1 MMTISE
7 IKQELK
13 KYDRKQLYKEKVI
26 KMQASMREMGIDGII
41 CFKPQ
46 NTFYLSGFN
55 PILYSH
61 PVVVLIP
68 AEGDAVLL
76 VHSLRARHS
85 ADEAAI
91 DDIRLFGAWANQ
103 KPIANDAYGAI
114 DIIADYIKIKD
125 KVIGY
130 EGDFLSLNQYNKI
143 QEITRATK
151 MVDVSD
157 FLKKSR
163 NIKNEYEINLLRLS
177 ASLTNIGMEA
187 AITNIRKSEAEASI
201 AAEIAMRETW
211 AKELSEFEISSF
223 GNTEGGIVTALW
235 CYSNS
240 GYRVPY
246 GCECPGNRVPKEG
259 EVCLPVC
266 WAAIDGYHTENERTV
281 MIGQIP
287 EQYEKA
293 YDAML
298 EGRANVFKMMKAG
311 VKIGDIYDAG
321 VKAYIEAGFSD
332 FLPGRIGHGLGM
344 SLHEFPSL
352 SKNNDMVLQEGMV
365 VTVEPGLVFAG
376 WGSTRHS
383 DTVVVR
389 KDGIEILTKSPIEGE
404 DRLIR

>member
-1 MMTISE
+1 MRLCNRIWC
-7 IKQELK
+7 IFC
-13 KYDRKQLYKEKVI
+13 QLDAYQHLGV
-26 KMQASMREMGIDGII
+26 DGII

-46 NTFYLSGFN
+46 NTFFLSGFN
-55 PILYSH
+55 PVLYSH
-61 PVVVLIP
+61 PVVVIVP
-68 AEGDAVLL
+68 REGDAVLL

-91 DDIRLFGAWANQ
+91 DDIRLFGMWANQ
-103 KPIANDAYGAI
+103 KPIANDAYTAI
-114 DIIADYIKIKD
+114 GIIADDLKLKG

-130 EGDFLSLNQYNKI
+130 EGDFISLSQYQKI
-143 QEITRATK
+143 QGITNAPK

-157 FLKKSR
+157 FLKRSR
-163 NIKNEYEINLLRLS
+163 NIKDEYEINLLRLS
-177 ASLTNIGMEA
+177 SYLTNVGMDVA
-187 AITNIRKSEAEASI
+187 LQNIRKSEAEASI
-201 AAEIAMRETW
+201 SAEIAMRETW

-246 GCECPGNRVPKEG
+246 GCECPGNRIPLEG

-266 WAAIDGYHTENERTV
+266 WAAIDGYHSENERTV
-281 MIGQIP
+281 MIGKIP
-287 EQYEKA
+287 DNYEKA

-298 EGRANVFKMMKAG
+298 AGRANVFEMMKAG
-311 VKIGDIYDAG
+311 VTASEVYDAG
-321 VKAYIEAGFSD
+321 VAPYIEAGFKD
-332 FLPGRIGHGLGM
+332 FLPGRIGHGVGL

-352 SKNNDMVLQEGMV
+352 AKDNNLVLEEGMC

-389 KDGIEILTKSPIEGE
+389 KDGIEILTSSCE

>member
-1 MMTISE
+1 MTVQE
-7 IKQELK
+7 IKNNLK
-13 KYDRKQLYKEKVI
+13 KFDRKQLYKDKVA
-26 KMQASMREMGIDGII
+26 KMQRSMEHLGVDGII

-46 NTFYLSGFN
+46 NTFFLSGFN
-55 PILYSH
+55 PVLYSH
-61 PVVVLIP
+61 PVVVIVP
-68 AEGDAVLL
+68 REGDAVLL

-91 DDIRLFGAWANQ
+91 DDIRLFGMWANQ
-103 KPIANDAYGAI
+103 KPIANDAYTAI
-114 DIIADYIKIKD
+114 GIIADDLKLKG

-130 EGDFLSLNQYNKI
+130 EGDFISLSQYQKI
-143 QEITRATK
+143 QGITNAPK

-157 FLKKSR
+157 FLKRSR
-163 NIKNEYEINLLRLS
+163 NIKDEYEINLLRLS
-177 ASLTNIGMEA
+177 SYLTNVGMDVA
-187 AITNIRKSEAEASI
+187 LQNIRKSEAEASI
-201 AAEIAMRETW
+201 SAEIAMRETW

-246 GCECPGNRVPKEG
+246 GCECPGNRIPLEG

-266 WAAIDGYHTENERTV
+266 WAAIDGYHSENERTV
-281 MIGQIP
+281 MIGKIP
-287 EQYEKA
+287 DNSEKA

-298 EGRANVFKMMKAG
+298 AGRANVFEMMKAG
-311 VKIGDIYDAG
+311 VTASEVYDAG
-321 VKAYIEAGFSD
+321 VAPYIEAGFKD
-332 FLPGRIGHGLGM
+332 FLPGRIGHGVGL

-352 SKNNDMVLQEGMV
+352 AKDNNLVLEEGMC

-389 KDGIEILTKSPIEGE
+389 KDGI
-404 DRLIR
+404 

>member
-1 MMTISE
+1 MKSIAE
-7 IKQELK
+7 IKEDLK
-13 KYDRKQLYKEKVI
+13 MYDRKKLYQDKVS
-26 KMQASMREMGIDGII
+26 KMQKAMQEMEIDGII

-61 PVVVLIP
+61 PVVVLVP
-68 AEGDAVLL
+68 AEGKPVLL

-91 DDIRLFGAWANQ
+91 EDIRLFGKWANQ
-103 KPIANDAYGAI
+103 KPIADDAYSAI
-114 DIIADYIKIKD
+114 DIIADDIRIKGKT
-125 KVIGY
+125 IGY
-130 EGDFLSLNQYNKI
+130 EGDFISLTQYHKLS
-143 QEITRATK
+143 EITKAAK

-163 NIKNEYEINLLRLS
+163 NIKDEYEINLLRLS

-187 AITNIRKSEAEASI
+187 ALANIRKSEAEASI
-201 AAEIAMRETW
+201 SAEIAMREVW

-246 GCECPGNRVPKEG
+246 GCECPGNRIPEEG

-281 MIGQIP
+281 MIGKIP
-287 EQYEKA
+287 DHYEKA

-298 EGRANVFKMMKAG
+298 AGRQNIFNMMKEGVTAG
-311 VKIGDIYDAG
+311 EVYDAG
-321 VKAYIEAGFSD
+321 VGPYIEAGFGD
-332 FLPGRIGHGLGM
+332 FLPGRVGHGLGM

-352 SKNNDMVLQEGMV
+352 NKNNDFVLKEGMV
-365 VTVEPGLVFAG
+365 VSVEPGLVFAG

-389 KDGIEILTKSPIEGE
+389 KDGIEILTKSPE
-404 DRLIR
+404 DRLVR

>member
-1 MMTISE
+1 MTVQE
-7 IKQELK
+7 IKNNLK
-13 KYDRKQLYKEKVI
+13 KFDRKQLYKDKVA
-26 KMQASMREMGIDGII
+26 KMQRSMEHLGVDGII

-46 NTFYLSGFN
+46 NTFFLSGFN
-55 PILYSH
+55 PVLYSH
-61 PVVVLIP
+61 PVVVIVP
-68 AEGDAVLL
+68 REGDAVLL

-91 DDIRLFGAWANQ
+91 DDIRLFGMWANQ
-103 KPIANDAYGAI
+103 KPIANDADTAI
-114 DIIADYIKIKD
+114 GIIADDLKLKG

-130 EGDFLSLNQYNKI
+130 EGDFISLSQYQKI
-143 QEITRATK
+143 QGITNAPK

-157 FLKKSR
+157 FLKRSR
-163 NIKNEYEINLLRLS
+163 NIKDEYEINLLRLS
-177 ASLTNIGMEA
+177 SYLTNVGMDVA
-187 AITNIRKSEAEASI
+187 LQNIRKSEAEASI
-201 AAEIAMRETW
+201 SAEIAMRETW

-246 GCECPGNRVPKEG
+246 GCECPGNRIPLEG

-266 WAAIDGYHTENERTV
+266 WAAIDGYHSENERTV
-281 MIGQIP
+281 MIGKIP
-287 EQYEKA
+287 DNYEKA

-298 EGRANVFKMMKAG
+298 AGRANVFEMMKAG
-311 VKIGDIYDAG
+311 VTASEVYDAG
-321 VKAYIEAGFSD
+321 VAPYIEAGFKD
-332 FLPGRIGHGLGM
+332 FLPGRIGHGVGL

-352 SKNNDMVLQEGMV
+352 AKDNNLVLEEGMC

-389 KDGIEILTKSPIEGE
+389 KDGIEILTSSCE

>member
-1 MMTISE
+1 MNVAE
-7 IKQELK
+7 VKEALK
-13 KYDRKQLYKEKVI
+13 SYDRKQLYRNKVV
-26 KMQASMREMGIDGII
+26 KMQKAMEEQGIDGII

-46 NTFYLSGFN
+46 NTFFLSGFN

-61 PVVVLIP
+61 PVVVIVP
-68 AEGDAVLL
+68 REGNAVLL

-91 DDIRLFGAWANQ
+91 EDIRLFGMWANQ
-103 KPIANDAYGAI
+103 KPIANDAYSAI
-114 DIIADYIKIKD
+114 DIIVNDLKIKN

-130 EGDFLSLNQYNKI
+130 EGDFISLTQYKKL
-143 QEITRATK
+143 QEITNAPK

-157 FLKKSR
+157 FLKR
-163 NIKNEYEINLLRLS
+163 TRTIKDEYEINLLRLS
-177 ASLTNIGMEA
+177 SYLTNIGMEA
-187 AITNIRKSEAEASI
+187 ALANIRKSEAEASI

-246 GCECPGNRVPKEG
+246 GCECPGNRVPLEG

-266 WAAIDGYHTENERTV
+266 WAAIDGYHSENERTV
-281 MIGQIP
+281 MIGKIP
-287 EQYEKA
+287 DKYEKA

-298 EGRANVFKMMKAG
+298 AGRKSVFNMMRAG
-311 VKIGDIYDAG
+311 VTASAVYAAG
-321 VKAYIEAGFSD
+321 VGPYIEAGFGD
-332 FLPGRIGHGLGM
+332 FLPGRIGHGLGL

-352 SKNNDMVLQEGMV
+352 SKDNDLVLEEGMV

-383 DTVVVR
+383 DTVVVH
-389 KDGIEILTKSPIEGE
+389 KNGIEILTSSHE
-404 DRLIR
+404 DRLVL

>member
-1 MMTISE
+1 MTVQE
-7 IKQELK
+7 IKNNLK
-13 KYDRKQLYKEKVI
+13 KFDRKQLYKDKVA
-26 KMQASMREMGIDGII
+26 KMQRSMEHLGVDGII

-46 NTFYLSGFN
+46 NTFFLSGFN
-55 PILYSH
+55 PVLYSH
-61 PVVVLIP
+61 PVVVIVP
-68 AEGDAVLL
+68 REGDAVLL

-91 DDIRLFGAWANQ
+91 DDIRLFGMWANQ
-103 KPIANDAYGAI
+103 KPIANDAYTAI
-114 DIIADYIKIKD
+114 GIIADDLKLKG

-130 EGDFLSLNQYNKI
+130 EGDFISLSQYQKI
-143 QEITRATK
+143 QGITNAPK

-157 FLKKSR
+157 FLKRSR
-163 NIKNEYEINLLRLS
+163 NIKDEYEINLLRLS
-177 ASLTNIGMEA
+177 SYLTNVGMDIA
-187 AITNIRKSEAEASI
+187 LQNIRKSEAEASI
-201 AAEIAMRETW
+201 SAEIAMRETW

-246 GCECPGNRVPKEG
+246 GCECPGNRIPLEG

-266 WAAIDGYHTENERTV
+266 WAAIDGYHSENERTV
-281 MIGQIP
+281 MIGKIP
-287 EQYEKA
+287 DNYEKA

-298 EGRANVFKMMKAG
+298 AGRANVFEMMKAG
-311 VKIGDIYDAG
+311 VTASEVYDAG
-321 VKAYIEAGFSD
+321 VAPYIEAGFKD
-332 FLPGRIGHGLGM
+332 FLPGRIGHGVGL

-352 SKNNDMVLQEGMV
+352 AKDNNLVLEEGMC

-389 KDGIEILTKSPIEGE
+389 KDGIEILTSSCE

>member
-1 MMTISE
+1 MTVQE
-7 IKQELK
+7 IKNNLK
-13 KYDRKQLYKEKVI
+13 KFDRKQLYKDKVA
-26 KMQASMREMGIDGII
+26 KMQRSMEHLGVDGII

-46 NTFYLSGFN
+46 NTFFLSGFN
-55 PILYSH
+55 PVLYSH
-61 PVVVLIP
+61 PVVVIVP
-68 AEGDAVLL
+68 REGDAVLL

-91 DDIRLFGAWANQ
+91 DDIRLFGMWANQ
-103 KPIANDAYGAI
+103 KPIANDAYTAI
-114 DIIADYIKIKD
+114 GIIADDLKLKG

-130 EGDFLSLNQYNKI
+130 EGDFISLSQYQKI
-143 QEITRATK
+143 QGITNAPK

-157 FLKKSR
+157 FLKRSR
-163 NIKNEYEINLLRLS
+163 NIKDEYEINLLRLS
-177 ASLTNIGMEA
+177 SYLTNVGMDVA
-187 AITNIRKSEAEASI
+187 LQNIRKSEAEASI
-201 AAEIAMRETW
+201 SAEIAMRETW

-246 GCECPGNRVPKEG
+246 GCECPGNRIPLEG

-266 WAAIDGYHTENERTV
+266 WAAIDGYHSENERTV
-281 MIGQIP
+281 MIGKIP
-287 EQYEKA
+287 DNYEKA

-298 EGRANVFKMMKAG
+298 AGRANVFEMMKAG
-311 VKIGDIYDAG
+311 VTASEVYDAG
-321 VKAYIEAGFSD
+321 VAPYIEAGFKD
-332 FLPGRIGHGLGM
+332 FLPGRIGHGVGL

-352 SKNNDMVLQEGMV
+352 AKDNNLLLEEGMC

-389 KDGIEILTKSPIEGE
+389 KDGIEILTSSCE

>member
-1 MMTISE
+1 MTVQE
-7 IKQELK
+7 IKNNLK
-13 KYDRKQLYKEKVI
+13 KFDRKQLYKDKVA
-26 KMQASMREMGIDGII
+26 KMQRSMEHLGVDGII

-46 NTFYLSGFN
+46 NAFFLSGFN
-55 PILYSH
+55 PVLYSH
-61 PVVVLIP
+61 PVVVIVP
-68 AEGDAVLL
+68 REGDAVLL

-91 DDIRLFGAWANQ
+91 DDIRLFGMWANQ
-103 KPIANDAYGAI
+103 KPIANDAYTAI
-114 DIIADYIKIKD
+114 GIIADDLKLKG

-130 EGDFLSLNQYNKI
+130 EGDFISLSQYQKI
-143 QEITRATK
+143 QGITNAPK

-157 FLKKSR
+157 FLKRSR
-163 NIKNEYEINLLRLS
+163 NIKDEYEINLLRLS
-177 ASLTNIGMEA
+177 SYLTNVGMDVA
-187 AITNIRKSEAEASI
+187 LQNIRKSEAEASI
-201 AAEIAMRETW
+201 SAEIAMRETW

-246 GCECPGNRVPKEG
+246 GCECPGNRIPLEG

-266 WAAIDGYHTENERTV
+266 WAAIDGYHSENERTV
-281 MIGQIP
+281 MIGKIP
-287 EQYEKA
+287 DNYEKA

-298 EGRANVFKMMKAG
+298 AGRANVFEMMKAG
-311 VKIGDIYDAG
+311 VTASEVYDAG
-321 VKAYIEAGFSD
+321 VAPYIEAGFKD
-332 FLPGRIGHGLGM
+332 FLPGRIGHGVGL

-352 SKNNDMVLQEGMV
+352 AKDNNLVLEEGMC

-389 KDGIEILTKSPIEGE
+389 KDGIEILTSSCE

>member
-1 MMTISE
+1 MTINE
-7 IKQELK
+7 IKEQLK
-13 KYDRKQLYKEKVI
+13 QYDRKQLYREKVI
-26 KMQASMREMGIDGII
+26 KMQKAMAEQGIDGII

-46 NTFYLSGFN
+46 NTFFLSGFN

-61 PVVVLIP
+61 PVVVVIP
-68 AEGDAVLL
+68 QEGNAVLL

-91 DDIRLFGAWANQ
+91 EDIRLFGMWANQ
-103 KPIANDAYGAI
+103 KPIANDAYSAI
-114 DIIADYIKIKD
+114 DIIVSDLRIKG
-125 KVIGY
+125 KVLGY
-130 EGDFLSLNQYNKI
+130 EGDFISLSQYQKL
-143 QEITRATK
+143 QDITQATK

-157 FLKKSR
+157 FLKRSR
-163 NIKNEYEINLLRLS
+163 NIKDEYEINLLRLS
-177 ASLTNIGMEA
+177 SYLTNVGMEA
-187 AITNIRKSEAEASI
+187 ALANIRKSEAEASI

-246 GCECPGNRVPKEG
+246 GCECPSNRVPQEG

-266 WAAIDGYHTENERTV
+266 WAAIDGYHSENERTV
-281 MIGQIP
+281 MIGKIP
-287 EQYEKA
+287 EQYERA

-298 EGRANVFKMMKAG
+298 AGRQNAFQMMKAG
-311 VKIGDIYDAG
+311 VAVSDVYAAG
-321 VKAYIEAGFSD
+321 VAPYIEAGFGD
-332 FLPGRIGHGLGM
+332 YLPGRIGHGLGL

-352 SKNNDMVLQEGMV
+352 SKDSSLVLEEGMV

-389 KDGIEILTKSPIEGE
+389 KDGIEILTCSPEE
-404 DRLIR
+404 RLVR

>member
-1 MMTISE
+1 MNITK
-7 IKQELK
+7 IKEELK
-13 KYDRKQLYKEKVI
+13 QYDRKQLYREKVL
-26 KMQASMREMGIDGII
+26 KMQRAMGQQGIDGII

-46 NTFYLSGFN
+46 NTFFLSGFN

-61 PVVVLIP
+61 PVVVIVP
-68 AEGDAVLL
+68 REGNAVLL

-91 DDIRLFGAWANQ
+91 EDIRLFGMWANQ
-103 KPIANDAYGAI
+103 KPIANDAYSAI
-114 DIIADYIKIKD
+114 DIIISDLKLKQ

-130 EGDFLSLNQYNKI
+130 EGDFISLTQYQKI
-143 QEITRATK
+143 QDMTQAVK
-151 MVDVSD
+151 MIDVSD
-157 FLKKSR
+157 FLKRSR
-163 NIKNEYEINLLRLS
+163 NIKDEYEINLLRLS
-177 ASLTNIGMEA
+177 SYLTNIGMEA
-187 AITNIRKSEAEASI
+187 ALANIRKSEAEASI
-201 AAEIAMRETW
+201 AAEISMREAW
-211 AKELSEFEISSF
+211 AKDLSEFEISSF

-246 GCECPGNRVPKEG
+246 GCECPSSRIPQEG

-266 WAAIDGYHTENERTV
+266 WAAIDGYHSENERTV
-281 MIGQIP
+281 MIGKIP
-287 EQYEKA
+287 EQYERA

-298 EGRANVFKMMKAG
+298 AGRKNVFQMMKAG
-311 VKIGDIYDAG
+311 VPVSEVYQAG
-321 VKAYIEAGFSD
+321 VTPYVEAGFGD
-332 FLPGRIGHGLGM
+332 YLPGRIGHGLGL

-352 SKNNDMVLQEGMV
+352 SRDSQLVLEEGMV

-389 KDGIEILTKSPIEGE
+389 KDGIEILTASPE
-404 DRLIR
+404 DRLVL

>member
-1 MMTISE
+1 MTVQE
-7 IKQELK
+7 IKNNLK
-13 KYDRKQLYKEKVI
+13 KFDRKQLYKDKVA
-26 KMQASMREMGIDGII
+26 KMQRSMEHLGVDGII

-46 NTFYLSGFN
+46 NTFFLSGFN
-55 PILYSH
+55 PVLYSH
-61 PVVVLIP
+61 PVVVIVP
-68 AEGDAVLL
+68 REGDAVLL

-91 DDIRLFGAWANQ
+91 DDIRLFGMWANQ
-103 KPIANDAYGAI
+103 KPIANDAYTAI
-114 DIIADYIKIKD
+114 GIIADDLKLKG

-130 EGDFLSLNQYNKI
+130 EGDFISLSQYQKI
-143 QEITRATK
+143 QGITNAPK

-157 FLKKSR
+157 FLKRSR
-163 NIKNEYEINLLRLS
+163 NIKDEYEINLLRLS
-177 ASLTNIGMEA
+177 SYLTNVGMDVA
-187 AITNIRKSEAEASI
+187 LQNIRKSEAEASI
-201 AAEIAMRETW
+201 SAEIAMRETW

-246 GCECPGNRVPKEG
+246 GCECPGNRIPLEG

-266 WAAIDGYHTENERTV
+266 WAAIDGYHSENERTV
-281 MIGQIP
+281 MIGKIP
-287 EQYEKA
+287 DNYEKA

-298 EGRANVFKMMKAG
+298 AGRANVFEMMKAG
-311 VKIGDIYDAG
+311 VTASEVYDAG
-321 VKAYIEAGFSD
+321 VAPYIEAGFKD
-332 FLPGRIGHGLGM
+332 FLPGRIGHGVGL

-352 SKNNDMVLQEGMV
+352 AKDNNLVLEEGMC

-376 WGSTRHS
+376 W
-383 DTVVVR
+383 VVR
-389 KDGIEILTKSPIEGE
+389 KDGIEILTSSCE

>member
-1 MMTISE
+1 MTINE
-7 IKQELK
+7 IKEQLK
-13 KYDRKQLYKEKVI
+13 QYDRKQLYREKVI
-26 KMQASMREMGIDGII
+26 KMQKAMAEQGIDGII

-46 NTFYLSGFN
+46 NTFFLSGFN

-61 PVVVLIP
+61 PVVVVIP
-68 AEGDAVLL
+68 QEGNAVLL

-91 DDIRLFGAWANQ
+91 EDIRLFGMWANQ
-103 KPIANDAYGAI
+103 KPIANDAYSAI
-114 DIIADYIKIKD
+114 DIIVSDLRMKG
-125 KVIGY
+125 KVLGY
-130 EGDFLSLNQYNKI
+130 EGDFISLSQYQKL
-143 QEITRATK
+143 QDITQATK

-157 FLKKSR
+157 FLKRSR
-163 NIKNEYEINLLRLS
+163 NIKDEYEINLLRLS
-177 ASLTNIGMEA
+177 SYLTNVGMEA
-187 AITNIRKSEAEASI
+187 ALANIRKSEAEASI

-246 GCECPGNRVPKEG
+246 GCECPSNRVPQEG

-266 WAAIDGYHTENERTV
+266 WAAIDGYHSENERTV
-281 MIGQIP
+281 MIGKIP
-287 EQYEKA
+287 EQYERA

-298 EGRANVFKMMKAG
+298 AGRQNAFQMMKAG
-311 VKIGDIYDAG
+311 VAVSDVYAAG
-321 VKAYIEAGFSD
+321 VAPYIEAGFGD
-332 FLPGRIGHGLGM
+332 YLPGRIGHGLGL

-352 SKNNDMVLQEGMV
+352 SKDSSLVLEEGMV

-389 KDGIEILTKSPIEGE
+389 KDGIEILTCSPEE
-404 DRLIR
+404 RLVR

>member
-1 MMTISE
+1 MTVQE
-7 IKQELK
+7 IKNNLK
-13 KYDRKQLYKEKVI
+13 KFDRKQLYKDKVA
-26 KMQASMREMGIDGII
+26 KMQRSMEHLGVDGII

-46 NTFYLSGFN
+46 NTFFLSGFN
-55 PILYSH
+55 PVLYSH
-61 PVVVLIP
+61 PVVVIVP
-68 AEGDAVLL
+68 REGDAVLL

-91 DDIRLFGAWANQ
+91 DDIRLFGMWANQ
-103 KPIANDAYGAI
+103 KPIANDAYTAI
-114 DIIADYIKIKD
+114 GIIADDLKLKG

-130 EGDFLSLNQYNKI
+130 EGDFISLSQYQKI
-143 QEITRATK
+143 QGITNVPK

-157 FLKKSR
+157 FLKRSR
-163 NIKNEYEINLLRLS
+163 NIKDEYEINLLRLS
-177 ASLTNIGMEA
+177 SYLTNVGMDVA
-187 AITNIRKSEAEASI
+187 LQNIRKSEAEASI
-201 AAEIAMRETW
+201 SAEIAMRETW

-246 GCECPGNRVPKEG
+246 GCECPGNRIPLEG

-266 WAAIDGYHTENERTV
+266 WAAIDGYHSENERTV
-281 MIGQIP
+281 MIGKIP
-287 EQYEKA
+287 DNYEKA

-298 EGRANVFKMMKAG
+298 AGRANVFEMMKAG
-311 VKIGDIYDAG
+311 VTASEVYDAG
-321 VKAYIEAGFSD
+321 VAPYIEAGFKD
-332 FLPGRIGHGLGM
+332 FLPGRIGHGVGL

-352 SKNNDMVLQEGMV
+352 AKDNNLVLEEGMC

-389 KDGIEILTKSPIEGE
+389 KDGIEILTSSCE

>member
-1 MMTISE
+1 MTVQE
-7 IKQELK
+7 IKNNLK
-13 KYDRKQLYKEKVI
+13 KFDRKQLYKDKVA
-26 KMQASMREMGIDGII
+26 KMQRSMEHLGVDGII

-46 NTFYLSGFN
+46 NTFFLSGFN
-55 PILYSH
+55 PVLYSH
-61 PVVVLIP
+61 PVVVIVP
-68 AEGDAVLL
+68 REGDAVLL

-91 DDIRLFGAWANQ
+91 DDIRLFGMWANQ
-103 KPIANDAYGAI
+103 KPIANDAYTAI
-114 DIIADYIKIKD
+114 GIIADDLKLKG

-130 EGDFLSLNQYNKI
+130 EGDFISLSQYQKI
-143 QEITRATK
+143 QGITNAPK

-157 FLKKSR
+157 FLKRSR
-163 NIKNEYEINLLRLS
+163 NIKDEYEINLLRLS
-177 ASLTNIGMEA
+177 SSLTNVGMDVA
-187 AITNIRKSEAEASI
+187 LQNIRKSEAEASI
-201 AAEIAMRETW
+201 SAEIAMRETW

-246 GCECPGNRVPKEG
+246 GCECPGDRIPLEG

-266 WAAIDGYHTENERTV
+266 WAAIDGYHSENERTV
-281 MIGQIP
+281 MIGKIP
-287 EQYEKA
+287 DNYEKA

-298 EGRANVFKMMKAG
+298 AGRANVFKMMKAG
-311 VKIGDIYDAG
+311 VTASEVYDAG
-321 VKAYIEAGFSD
+321 VAPYIEAGFKD
-332 FLPGRIGHGLGM
+332 FLPGRIGHGVGL

-352 SKNNDMVLQEGMV
+352 AKDNNLVLEEGMC

-389 KDGIEILTKSPIEGE
+389 KDGIEILTSSCE

>member
-1 MMTISE
+1 MTVQE
-7 IKQELK
+7 IKNNLK
-13 KYDRKQLYKEKVI
+13 KFDRKQLYKDKVA
-26 KMQASMREMGIDGII
+26 KMQRSMEHLGVDGII

-46 NTFYLSGFN
+46 NTFFLSGFN
-55 PILYSH
+55 PVLYSH
-61 PVVVLIP
+61 PVVVIVP
-68 AEGDAVLL
+68 REGDAVLL

-91 DDIRLFGAWANQ
+91 DDIRLFGMWANQ
-103 KPIANDAYGAI
+103 KPIANDAYTAI
-114 DIIADYIKIKD
+114 GIIADDLKLKG

-130 EGDFLSLNQYNKI
+130 EGDFISLSQYQKI
-143 QEITRATK
+143 QGITNAPK

-157 FLKKSR
+157 FLKRSR
-163 NIKNEYEINLLRLS
+163 NIKDEYEINLLRLS
-177 ASLTNIGMEA
+177 TYLTNVGMDVA
-187 AITNIRKSEAEASI
+187 LQNIRKSEAEASI
-201 AAEIAMRETW
+201 SAEIAMRETW

-246 GCECPGNRVPKEG
+246 GCECPGNRIPLEG

-266 WAAIDGYHTENERTV
+266 WAAIDGYHSENERTV
-281 MIGQIP
+281 MIGKIP
-287 EQYEKA
+287 DNYEKA

-298 EGRANVFKMMKAG
+298 AGRANVFEMMKAG
-311 VKIGDIYDAG
+311 VTASEVYDAG
-321 VKAYIEAGFSD
+321 VAPYIEAGFKD
-332 FLPGRIGHGLGM
+332 FLPGRIGHGVGL

-352 SKNNDMVLQEGMV
+352 AKDNNLVLEEGMC

-389 KDGIEILTKSPIEGE
+389 KDGIEILTSSCE

>member
-1 MMTISE
+1 MTVQE
-7 IKQELK
+7 IKNNLK
-13 KYDRKQLYKEKVI
+13 KFDRKQLYKDKVA
-26 KMQASMREMGIDGII
+26 KMQRSMEHLGVDGII

-46 NTFYLSGFN
+46 NTFFLSGFN
-55 PILYSH
+55 PVLYSH
-61 PVVVLIP
+61 PVVVIVP
-68 AEGDAVLL
+68 REGDAVLL
-76 VHSLRARHS
+76 GHSLRARHS

-91 DDIRLFGAWANQ
+91 DDIRLFGMWANQ
-103 KPIANDAYGAI
+103 KPIANDAYTAI
-114 DIIADYIKIKD
+114 GIIADDLKLKG

-130 EGDFLSLNQYNKI
+130 EGDFISLSQYQKI
-143 QEITRATK
+143 QGITNAPK

-157 FLKKSR
+157 FLKRSR
-163 NIKNEYEINLLRLS
+163 NIKDEYEINLLRLS
-177 ASLTNIGMEA
+177 SYLTNVGMDVA
-187 AITNIRKSEAEASI
+187 LQNIRKSEAEASI
-201 AAEIAMRETW
+201 SAEIAMRETW

-246 GCECPGNRVPKEG
+246 GCECPGNRIPLEG

-266 WAAIDGYHTENERTV
+266 WAAIDGYHSENERTV
-281 MIGQIP
+281 MIGKIP
-287 EQYEKA
+287 DNYEKA

-298 EGRANVFKMMKAG
+298 AGRANVFEMMKAG
-311 VKIGDIYDAG
+311 VTASEVYDAG
-321 VKAYIEAGFSD
+321 VAPYIEAGFKD
-332 FLPGRIGHGLGM
+332 FLPGRIGHGVGL

-352 SKNNDMVLQEGMV
+352 AKDNNLVLEEGMC

-389 KDGIEILTKSPIEGE
+389 KDGIEILTSSCE

>member
-1 MMTISE
+1 MTVQE
-7 IKQELK
+7 IKNNLK
-13 KYDRKQLYKEKVI
+13 KFDRKQLYKDKVA
-26 KMQASMREMGIDGII
+26 KMQHSMEHLGVDGII

-46 NTFYLSGFN
+46 NTFFLSGFN
-55 PILYSH
+55 PVLYSH
-61 PVVVLIP
+61 PVVVIVP
-68 AEGDAVLL
+68 REGDAVLL

-91 DDIRLFGAWANQ
+91 DDIRLFGMWANQ
-103 KPIANDAYGAI
+103 KPIANDAYTAI
-114 DIIADYIKIKD
+114 GIIADDLKLKG

-130 EGDFLSLNQYNKI
+130 EGDFISLSQYQKI
-143 QEITRATK
+143 QGITNAPK

-157 FLKKSR
+157 FLKRSR
-163 NIKNEYEINLLRLS
+163 NIKDEY
-177 ASLTNIGMEA
+177 LTNVGMDVA
-187 AITNIRKSEAEASI
+187 LQNIRKSEAEASI
-201 AAEIAMRETW
+201 SAEIAMRETW

-246 GCECPGNRVPKEG
+246 GCECPGDRIPLEG

-266 WAAIDGYHTENERTV
+266 WAAIDGYHSENERTV
-281 MIGQIP
+281 MIGKIP
-287 EQYEKA
+287 DNYEKA

-298 EGRANVFKMMKAG
+298 AGRANVFQMMKAG
-311 VKIGDIYDAG
+311 VTASEVYDAG
-321 VKAYIEAGFSD
+321 VAPYIEAGFKD
-332 FLPGRIGHGLGM
+332 FLPGRIGHGVGL

-352 SKNNDMVLQEGMV
+352 AKDNNLVLEEGMC

-389 KDGIEILTKSPIEGE
+389 KDGIEILTSSCE

>member
-1 MMTISE
+1 MTVQE
-7 IKQELK
+7 IKNNLK
-13 KYDRKQLYKEKVI
+13 KFDRKQLYKDKVA
-26 KMQASMREMGIDGII
+26 KMQRSMEHLGVDGII

-46 NTFYLSGFN
+46 NTFFLSGFN
-55 PILYSH
+55 PVLYSH
-61 PVVVLIP
+61 PVVVIVP
-68 AEGDAVLL
+68 REGDAVLL

-91 DDIRLFGAWANQ
+91 DDIRLFGMWANQ
-103 KPIANDAYGAI
+103 KPIANDAYTAI
-114 DIIADYIKIKD
+114 GIIADDLKLKG

-130 EGDFLSLNQYNKI
+130 EGDFISLSQYQKI
-143 QEITRATK
+143 QGITNAPK

-157 FLKKSR
+157 FLKRSR
-163 NIKNEYEINLLRLS
+163 NIKDEYEINLLRLS
-177 ASLTNIGMEA
+177 SYLTNVGMDVA
-187 AITNIRKSEAEASI
+187 LQNIRKSEAEASI
-201 AAEIAMRETW
+201 SAEIAMRETW

-246 GCECPGNRVPKEG
+246 GCECPGNRIPLEG

-266 WAAIDGYHTENERTV
+266 WAAIDGYHSENERTV
-281 MIGQIP
+281 MIGKIP
-287 EQYEKA
+287 DNYEKA

-298 EGRANVFKMMKAG
+298 AGRANVFEMMKAG
-311 VKIGDIYDAG
+311 VTASEVYDAG
-321 VKAYIEAGFSD
+321 VAPYIEAGFKD
-332 FLPGRIGHGLGM
+332 FLPGRIGHGVGL

-352 SKNNDMVLQEGMV
+352 AKDNNLVLEEGMC

-376 WGSTRHS
+376 RGPTRHS

-389 KDGIEILTKSPIEGE
+389 KDGIEILTSSCE

>member
-1 MMTISE
+1 MTVQE
-7 IKQELK
+7 IKNNLK
-13 KYDRKQLYKEKVI
+13 KFDRKQLYKDKVA
-26 KMQASMREMGIDGII
+26 KMQRSMEHLGVDGII

-46 NTFYLSGFN
+46 NTFFLSGFN
-55 PILYSH
+55 PVLYSH
-61 PVVVLIP
+61 PVVVIVP
-68 AEGDAVLL
+68 REGDAVLL

-91 DDIRLFGAWANQ
+91 DDIRLFGMWANQ
-103 KPIANDAYGAI
+103 KPIANDAYTAI
-114 DIIADYIKIKD
+114 GIIADDLKLKG

-130 EGDFLSLNQYNKI
+130 EGDFISLSQYQKI
-143 QEITRATK
+143 QGITNAPK
-151 MVDVSD
+151 MIDVSD
-157 FLKKSR
+157 FLKRSR
-163 NIKNEYEINLLRLS
+163 NIKDEYEINLLRLS
-177 ASLTNIGMEA
+177 SYLTNVGMDVA
-187 AITNIRKSEAEASI
+187 LQNIRKSEAEASI
-201 AAEIAMRETW
+201 SAEIAMRETW

-246 GCECPGNRVPKEG
+246 GCECPGNRIPLEG

-266 WAAIDGYHTENERTV
+266 WAAIDGYHSENERTV
-281 MIGQIP
+281 MIGKIP
-287 EQYEKA
+287 DNYEKA

-298 EGRANVFKMMKAG
+298 AGRANVFEMMKAG
-311 VKIGDIYDAG
+311 VTASEVYDAG
-321 VKAYIEAGFSD
+321 VAPYIEAGFKD
-332 FLPGRIGHGLGM
+332 FLPGRIGHGVGL

-352 SKNNDMVLQEGMV
+352 AKDNNLVLEEGMC

-389 KDGIEILTKSPIEGE
+389 KDGIEILTSSCE

>member
-1 MMTISE
+1 MTVQE
-7 IKQELK
+7 IKNNLK
-13 KYDRKQLYKEKVI
+13 KFDRKQLYKDKVA
-26 KMQASMREMGIDGII
+26 KMQHSMEHLGVDGII

-46 NTFYLSGFN
+46 NTFFLSGFN
-55 PILYSH
+55 PVLYSH
-61 PVVVLIP
+61 PVVVIVP
-68 AEGDAVLL
+68 REGDAVLL

-91 DDIRLFGAWANQ
+91 DDIRLFGMWANQ
-103 KPIANDAYGAI
+103 KPIANDAYTAI
-114 DIIADYIKIKD
+114 GIIADDLKLKG

-130 EGDFLSLNQYNKI
+130 EGDFISLSQYQKI
-143 QEITRATK
+143 QGITNAPK

-157 FLKKSR
+157 FLKRSR
-163 NIKNEYEINLLRLS
+163 NIKDEYEINLLRLS
-177 ASLTNIGMEA
+177 SYLTNVGMDVA
-187 AITNIRKSEAEASI
+187 LQNIRKSEAEASI
-201 AAEIAMRETW
+201 SAEIAMRETW

-246 GCECPGNRVPKEG
+246 GCECPGDRIPLEG

-266 WAAIDGYHTENERTV
+266 WAAIDGYHSENERTV
-281 MIGQIP
+281 MIGKIP
-287 EQYEKA
+287 DNYEKA

-298 EGRANVFKMMKAG
+298 AGRANVFKMMKAG
-311 VKIGDIYDAG
+311 VTASEVYDAG
-321 VKAYIEAGFSD
+321 VAPYIEAGFKD
-332 FLPGRIGHGLGM
+332 FLPGRIGHGVGL

-352 SKNNDMVLQEGMV
+352 AKDNNLVLEEGMC

-389 KDGIEILTKSPIEGE
+389 KDGIEILTSSCE

>member
-1 MMTISE
+1 MTVAE
-7 IKQELK
+7 VKEALK
-13 KYDRKQLYKEKVI
+13 SYDRKQLYRNKVV
-26 KMQASMREMGIDGII
+26 KMQKAMEEQGIDGII

-46 NTFYLSGFN
+46 NTFFLSGFN

-61 PVVVLIP
+61 PVVVIVP
-68 AEGDAVLL
+68 REGNAVLL

-91 DDIRLFGAWANQ
+91 EDIRLFGMWANQ
-103 KPIANDAYGAI
+103 KPIANDAYSAI
-114 DIIADYIKIKD
+114 DIIVNDLKMKNKI
-125 KVIGY
+125 IGY
-130 EGDFLSLNQYNKI
+130 EGDFISLTQYKKL
-143 QEITRATK
+143 QEITNAPK

-157 FLKKSR
+157 FLKR
-163 NIKNEYEINLLRLS
+163 TRTIKDEYEINLLRLS
-177 ASLTNIGMEA
+177 SYLTNVGMEA
-187 AITNIRKSEAEASI
+187 ALANIRKSEAEASI

-246 GCECPGNRVPKEG
+246 GCECPGNRVPLEG

-266 WAAIDGYHTENERTV
+266 WAAIDGYHSENERTV
-281 MIGQIP
+281 MIGKIP
-287 EQYEKA
+287 DKYEKA

-298 EGRANVFKMMKAG
+298 AGRKNVFNMMRAG
-311 VKIGDIYDAG
+311 VTASAVYAAG
-321 VKAYIEAGFSD
+321 VGPYIEAGFGD
-332 FLPGRIGHGLGM
+332 FLPGRIGHGLGL

-352 SKNNDMVLQEGMV
+352 SKDNDLVLEEGMV

-389 KDGIEILTKSPIEGE
+389 KNGIEILTSSHEN
-404 DRLIR
+404 RLVL

>member
-1 MMTISE
+1 MTINE
-7 IKQELK
+7 IKEQLK
-13 KYDRKQLYKEKVI
+13 QYDRKQLYREKVI
-26 KMQASMREMGIDGII
+26 KMQKAMAEQGIDGII

-46 NTFYLSGFN
+46 NTFFLSGFN

-61 PVVVLIP
+61 PVVVVIP
-68 AEGDAVLL
+68 QEGNAVLL

-91 DDIRLFGAWANQ
+91 EDIRLFGMWANQ
-103 KPIANDAYGAI
+103 KPIANDAYSAI
-114 DIIADYIKIKD
+114 DIIVSDLRMKG
-125 KVIGY
+125 KVLGY
-130 EGDFLSLNQYNKI
+130 EGDFISLSQYQKL
-143 QEITRATK
+143 QDITQATK

-157 FLKKSR
+157 FLKRSR
-163 NIKNEYEINLLRLS
+163 NIKDEYEINLLRLS
-177 ASLTNIGMEA
+177 SYLTNVGMEA
-187 AITNIRKSEAEASI
+187 ALANIRKSEAEASI

-246 GCECPGNRVPKEG
+246 GCECPSNRVPQEG

-266 WAAIDGYHTENERTV
+266 WAAIDGYHSENERTV
-281 MIGQIP
+281 MIGKIP
-287 EQYEKA
+287 ERYERA

-298 EGRANVFKMMKAG
+298 AGRQNVFQMMKAG
-311 VKIGDIYDAG
+311 VAVSDVYAAG
-321 VKAYIEAGFSD
+321 VAPYIEAGFGD
-332 FLPGRIGHGLGM
+332 YLPGRIGHGLGL

-352 SKNNDMVLQEGMV
+352 SKDSSLVLEEGMV

-389 KDGIEILTKSPIEGE
+389 KDGIEILTCSPEE
-404 DRLIR
+404 RLVR

>member
-1 MMTISE
+1 MTVQE
-7 IKQELK
+7 IKNNLK
-13 KYDRKQLYKEKVI
+13 KFDRKQLYKDKVA
-26 KMQASMREMGIDGII
+26 KMQRSMEHLGVDGII

-46 NTFYLSGFN
+46 NTFFLSGFN
-55 PILYSH
+55 PVLYSH
-61 PVVVLIP
+61 PVVVIVP
-68 AEGDAVLL
+68 REGDAVLL

-91 DDIRLFGAWANQ
+91 DDIRLFGMWANQ
-103 KPIANDAYGAI
+103 KPIANDAYTAI
-114 DIIADYIKIKD
+114 GIIADDLKLKG

-130 EGDFLSLNQYNKI
+130 EGDFISLSQYQKI
-143 QEITRATK
+143 QGSTNAPK

-157 FLKKSR
+157 FLKRSR
-163 NIKNEYEINLLRLS
+163 NIKDEYEINLLRLS
-177 ASLTNIGMEA
+177 SYLTNVGMDVA
-187 AITNIRKSEAEASI
+187 LQNIRKSEAEASI
-201 AAEIAMRETW
+201 SAEIAMRETW

-246 GCECPGNRVPKEG
+246 GCECPGNRIPLEG

-266 WAAIDGYHTENERTV
+266 WAAIDGYHSENERTV
-281 MIGQIP
+281 MIGKIP
-287 EQYEKA
+287 DNYEKA

-298 EGRANVFKMMKAG
+298 AGRANVFEMMKAG
-311 VKIGDIYDAG
+311 VTASEVYDAG
-321 VKAYIEAGFSD
+321 VAPYIEAGFKD
-332 FLPGRIGHGLGM
+332 FLPGRIGHGVGL

-352 SKNNDMVLQEGMV
+352 AKDNNLVLEEGMC

-389 KDGIEILTKSPIEGE
+389 KDGIEILTSSCE

>member
-1 MMTISE
+1 MTVQE
-7 IKQELK
+7 IKNNLK
-13 KYDRKQLYKEKVI
+13 KFDRKQLYKDKVA
-26 KMQASMREMGIDGII
+26 KMQRSMEHLGVDGII

-46 NTFYLSGFN
+46 NTFFLSGFN
-55 PILYSH
+55 PVLYSH
-61 PVVVLIP
+61 PVVVIVP
-68 AEGDAVLL
+68 REGDAVLL

-91 DDIRLFGAWANQ
+91 DDIRLFGMWANQ
-103 KPIANDAYGAI
+103 KPIANDAYTAI
-114 DIIADYIKIKD
+114 GIIADDLKLKG

-130 EGDFLSLNQYNKI
+130 EGDFISLSQYQKI
-143 QEITRATK
+143 QGITNAPK

-157 FLKKSR
+157 FLKRSR
-163 NIKNEYEINLLRLS
+163 NIKDEYEINLLRLS
-177 ASLTNIGMEA
+177 SYLTNVGMDVA
-187 AITNIRKSEAEASI
+187 LQNIRKSEAEASI
-201 AAEIAMRETW
+201 SAEIAMRETW

-246 GCECPGNRVPKEG
+246 GCECPGNRIPLEG

-266 WAAIDGYHTENERTV
+266 WAAIDGYHSENERTV
-281 MIGQIP
+281 MIGKIP
-287 EQYEKA
+287 DNYEKA

-298 EGRANVFKMMKAG
+298 AGRANVFKMMKAG
-311 VKIGDIYDAG
+311 VTASEVYDAG
-321 VKAYIEAGFSD
+321 VAPYIEAGFKD
-332 FLPGRIGHGLGM
+332 FLPGRIGHGVGL

-352 SKNNDMVLQEGMV
+352 AKDNNLVLEEGMC

-389 KDGIEILTKSPIEGE
+389 KDGIEILTSSCE

>member
-1 MMTISE
+1 MTVQE
-7 IKQELK
+7 IKNNLK
-13 KYDRKQLYKEKVI
+13 KFDRKQLYKDKVA
-26 KMQASMREMGIDGII
+26 KMQRSMEHLGVDGII

-46 NTFYLSGFN
+46 NTFFLSGFN
-55 PILYSH
+55 PVLYSH
-61 PVVVLIP
+61 PVVVIVP
-68 AEGDAVLL
+68 REGDAVLL

-91 DDIRLFGAWANQ
+91 DDIRLFGMWANQ
-103 KPIANDAYGAI
+103 KPIANDAYTAI
-114 DIIADYIKIKD
+114 GIIADDLKLKG

-130 EGDFLSLNQYNKI
+130 EGDFISLSRYQKI
-143 QEITRATK
+143 QGITNAPK

-157 FLKKSR
+157 FLKRSR
-163 NIKNEYEINLLRLS
+163 NIKDEYEINLLRLS
-177 ASLTNIGMEA
+177 SYLTNVGMDVA
-187 AITNIRKSEAEASI
+187 LQNIRKSEAEASI
-201 AAEIAMRETW
+201 SAEIAMRETW

-246 GCECPGNRVPKEG
+246 GCECPGNRIPLEG

-266 WAAIDGYHTENERTV
+266 WAAIDGYHSENERTV
-281 MIGQIP
+281 MIGKIP
-287 EQYEKA
+287 DNYEKA

-298 EGRANVFKMMKAG
+298 AGRANVFEMMKAG
-311 VKIGDIYDAG
+311 VTASEVYDAG
-321 VKAYIEAGFSD
+321 VAPYIEAGFKD
-332 FLPGRIGHGLGM
+332 FLPGRIGHGVGL

-352 SKNNDMVLQEGMV
+352 AKDNNLVLEEGMC

-389 KDGIEILTKSPIEGE
+389 KDGIEILTSSCE

>member
-1 MMTISE
+1 MTVQE
-7 IKQELK
+7 IKNNLK
-13 KYDRKQLYKEKVI
+13 KFDRKQLYKDKVA
-26 KMQASMREMGIDGII
+26 KMQRSMEHLGVDGII

-46 NTFYLSGFN
+46 NTFFLSGFN
-55 PILYSH
+55 PVLYSH
-61 PVVVLIP
+61 PVVVIVP
-68 AEGDAVLL
+68 REGDAVLL

-91 DDIRLFGAWANQ
+91 DDIRLFGMWSNQ
-103 KPIANDAYGAI
+103 KPIANDAYTAI
-114 DIIADYIKIKD
+114 GIIADDLKLKG

-130 EGDFLSLNQYNKI
+130 EGDFISLSQYQKI
-143 QEITRATK
+143 QGITNAPK

-157 FLKKSR
+157 FLKRSR
-163 NIKNEYEINLLRLS
+163 NIKDEYEINLLRLS
-177 ASLTNIGMEA
+177 SYLTNVGMDVA
-187 AITNIRKSEAEASI
+187 LQNIRKSEAEASI
-201 AAEIAMRETW
+201 SAEIAMRETW

-246 GCECPGNRVPKEG
+246 GCECPGNRIPLEG

-266 WAAIDGYHTENERTV
+266 WAAIDGYHSENERTV
-281 MIGQIP
+281 MIGKIP
-287 EQYEKA
+287 DNYEKA

-298 EGRANVFKMMKAG
+298 AGRANVFEMMKAG
-311 VKIGDIYDAG
+311 VTASEVYDAG
-321 VKAYIEAGFSD
+321 VAPYIEAGFKD
-332 FLPGRIGHGLGM
+332 FLPGRIGHGVGL

-352 SKNNDMVLQEGMV
+352 AKDNNLVLEEGMC

-389 KDGIEILTKSPIEGE
+389 KDGIEILTSSCE

>member
-1 MMTISE
+1 MTVQE
-7 IKQELK
+7 IKNNLK
-13 KYDRKQLYKEKVI
+13 KFDRKQLYKDKVA
-26 KMQASMREMGIDGII
+26 KMQRSMEHLGVDGII

-46 NTFYLSGFN
+46 NTFFLSGFN
-55 PILYSH
+55 PVLYSH
-61 PVVVLIP
+61 PVVVIVP
-68 AEGDAVLL
+68 REGDAVLL

-91 DDIRLFGAWANQ
+91 DDIRLFGMWANQ
-103 KPIANDAYGAI
+103 KPIANDAYTAI
-114 DIIADYIKIKD
+114 GIIADDLKLKG

-130 EGDFLSLNQYNKI
+130 EGDFISLSQYQKI
-143 QEITRATK
+143 QGITNAPK

-157 FLKKSR
+157 FLKRSR
-163 NIKNEYEINLLRLS
+163 NIKDEYEINLLRLS
-177 ASLTNIGMEA
+177 SYLTNVGMDVA
-187 AITNIRKSEAEASI
+187 LQNIRKSEAEASI
-201 AAEIAMRETW
+201 SAEIAMRETW

-246 GCECPGNRVPKEG
+246 GCECPGNRIPLEG

-266 WAAIDGYHTENERTV
+266 WAAIDGYHSENERTV
-281 MIGQIP
+281 MIGKIP
-287 EQYEKA
+287 DNYEKA

-298 EGRANVFKMMKAG
+298 SGRANVFEMMKAG
-311 VKIGDIYDAG
+311 VTASEVYDAG
-321 VKAYIEAGFSD
+321 VAPYIEAGFKD
-332 FLPGRIGHGLGM
+332 FLPGRIGHGVGL

-352 SKNNDMVLQEGMV
+352 AKDNNLVLEEGMC

-376 WGSTRHS
+376 WGATRHS

-389 KDGIEILTKSPIEGE
+389 KDGIEILTSSCE

>member
-1 MMTISE
+1 MTVRE
-7 IKQELK
+7 IKNNLK
-13 KYDRKQLYKEKVI
+13 KFDRKQLYKDKVA
-26 KMQASMREMGIDGII
+26 KMQRSMEHLGVDGII

-46 NTFYLSGFN
+46 NTFFLSGFN
-55 PILYSH
+55 PVLYSH
-61 PVVVLIP
+61 PVVVIVP
-68 AEGDAVLL
+68 REGDAVLL

-91 DDIRLFGAWANQ
+91 DDIRLFGMWANQ
-103 KPIANDAYGAI
+103 KPIANDAYTAI
-114 DIIADYIKIKD
+114 GIIADDLKLKG

-130 EGDFLSLNQYNKI
+130 EGDFISLSQYQKI
-143 QEITRATK
+143 QGITNAPK

-157 FLKKSR
+157 FLKRSR
-163 NIKNEYEINLLRLS
+163 NIKDEYEINLLRLS
-177 ASLTNIGMEA
+177 SYLTNVGMDVA
-187 AITNIRKSEAEASI
+187 LQNIRKSEAEASI
-201 AAEIAMRETW
+201 SAEIAMRETW

-246 GCECPGNRVPKEG
+246 GCECPGNRIPLEG

-266 WAAIDGYHTENERTV
+266 WAAIDGYHSENERTV
-281 MIGQIP
+281 MIGKIP
-287 EQYEKA
+287 DNYEKA

-298 EGRANVFKMMKAG
+298 AGRANVFEMMKAG
-311 VKIGDIYDAG
+311 VTASEVYDAG
-321 VKAYIEAGFSD
+321 VAPYIEAGFKD
-332 FLPGRIGHGLGM
+332 FLPGRIGHGVGL

-352 SKNNDMVLQEGMV
+352 AKDNNLVLEEGMC

-389 KDGIEILTKSPIEGE
+389 KDGIEILTSSCE

>member
-1 MMTISE
+1 MTVQE
-7 IKQELK
+7 IKNNLK
-13 KYDRKQLYKEKVI
+13 KFDRKQLYKDKVA
-26 KMQASMREMGIDGII
+26 KMQRSMEHLGVDGII

-46 NTFYLSGFN
+46 NTFFLSGFN
-55 PILYSH
+55 PVLYSH
-61 PVVVLIP
+61 PVVVIVP
-68 AEGDAVLL
+68 REGDAVLL

-91 DDIRLFGAWANQ
+91 DDIRLFGMWANQ
-103 KPIANDAYGAI
+103 KPIANDAYTAI
-114 DIIADYIKIKD
+114 GIIADDLKLKG

-130 EGDFLSLNQYNKI
+130 EGDFISLSQYQKI
-143 QEITRATK
+143 QGITNAPK

-157 FLKKSR
+157 FLKRSR
-163 NIKNEYEINLLRLS
+163 NIKDEYEINLLRLS
-177 ASLTNIGMEA
+177 SYLTNVGMDVA
-187 AITNIRKSEAEASI
+187 LQNIRKSEAEASI
-201 AAEIAMRETW
+201 SAEIAMRETW

-246 GCECPGNRVPKEG
+246 GCECPGNRIPLEG

-266 WAAIDGYHTENERTV
+266 WAAIDGYHSENERTV
-281 MIGQIP
+281 MIGKIP
-287 EQYEKA
+287 DNYEKA

-298 EGRANVFKMMKAG
+298 AGRANVFEMMKAG
-311 VKIGDIYDAG
+311 VTASEVYDAG
-321 VKAYIEAGFSD
+321 VAPYIEAGSKD
-332 FLPGRIGHGLGM
+332 FLPGRIGHGVGL

-352 SKNNDMVLQEGMV
+352 AKDNNLVLEEGMC

-389 KDGIEILTKSPIEGE
+389 KDGIEILTSSCE

>member
-1 MMTISE
+1 MTVQE
-7 IKQELK
+7 IKNNLK
-13 KYDRKQLYKEKVI
+13 KFDRKQLYKDKVA
-26 KMQASMREMGIDGII
+26 KMQRSMEHLGVDGII

-46 NTFYLSGFN
+46 NTFFLSGFN
-55 PILYSH
+55 PVLYSH
-61 PVVVLIP
+61 PVVVIVP
-68 AEGDAVLL
+68 REGDAVLL

-91 DDIRLFGAWANQ
+91 DDIRLFGMWANQ
-103 KPIANDAYGAI
+103 KPIANDAYTAI
-114 DIIADYIKIKD
+114 GIIADDLKLKG

-130 EGDFLSLNQYNKI
+130 EGDFISLSQYQKI
-143 QEITRATK
+143 QGITDAPK

-157 FLKKSR
+157 FLKRSR
-163 NIKNEYEINLLRLS
+163 NIKDEYEINLLRLS
-177 ASLTNIGMEA
+177 SYLTNVGMDVA
-187 AITNIRKSEAEASI
+187 LQNIRKSEAEASI
-201 AAEIAMRETW
+201 SAEIAMRETW

-246 GCECPGNRVPKEG
+246 GCECPGNRIPLEG

-266 WAAIDGYHTENERTV
+266 WAAIDGYHSENERTV
-281 MIGQIP
+281 MIGKIP
-287 EQYEKA
+287 DNYEKA

-298 EGRANVFKMMKAG
+298 AGRANVFEMMKAG
-311 VKIGDIYDAG
+311 VTASEVYDAG
-321 VKAYIEAGFSD
+321 VAPYIEAGFKD
-332 FLPGRIGHGLGM
+332 FLPGRIGHGVGL

-352 SKNNDMVLQEGMV
+352 AKDNNLVLEEGMC

-389 KDGIEILTKSPIEGE
+389 KDGIEILTSSCE